1 MARQRPDEVA
11 KEVDQLEDEVYGDAL
26 SSAPDPDKVAK
37 DLGKDLADVIGNEPE
52 EDEEGFSIADEV
64 RGDEFTRR
72 STPINDYTEEEQEE
86 EDEPLIDPFIDEEE
100 N

>member
-52 EDEEGFSIADEV
+52 EDEK
-64 RGDEFTRR
+64 
-72 STPINDYTEEEQEE
+72 
-86 EDEPLIDPFIDEEE
+86 
-100 N
+100 